1 MDCLV
6 VMTQTQFTVTVPIAE
21 SSSVSRCDQQRQSLP
36 QAQIDKP
43 EQTQE
48 MDITGDSWA
57 AGKQWCR
64 QFSASLITLDR
75 LMQAIAPQTSNHP
88 SRMPLGLPVPISCF
102 QSPTGQK
109 DPSVQDM
116 RLQIRLHDNKVDH
129 RTVA

>member
-1 MDCLV
+1 MYCLV

-36 QAQIDKP
+36 QAQIDNRD
-43 EQTQE
+43 QTQE

-75 LMQAIAPQTSNHP
+75 LMQAIAPQT
-88 SRMPLGLPVPISCF
+88 RWA
-102 QSPTGQK
+102 PTK
-109 DPSVQDM
+109 
-116 RLQIRLHDNKVDH
+116 
-129 RTVA
+129 